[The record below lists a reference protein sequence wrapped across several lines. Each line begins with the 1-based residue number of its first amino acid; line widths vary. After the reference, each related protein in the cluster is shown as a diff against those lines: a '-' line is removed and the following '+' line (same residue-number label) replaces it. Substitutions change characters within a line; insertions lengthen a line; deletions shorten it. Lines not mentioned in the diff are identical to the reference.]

1 LKKKQNNKESTGS
14 NGLKGA
20 KMEDKVTV
28 YEPGQA
34 LPTVQATPLSMIQLA
49 IEKGAGIDQLERL
62 WDMQLRYEAN
72 EAKKAYHFAMS
83 EFKKERIVIT
93 KDKDNTQYK
102 SKYTSIG
109 NLVDSVT
116 PYLGKHGLSH
126 KWDISQEGDI
136 IKATCIST
144 HKDGHSDSV
153 SMSAPADKSGAK
165 NAIQQIKSTITY
177 LKGVTFESLF
187 GLASTDSNVDDDGNG
202 HGNVATIDEKQQS
215 QIIDM
220 IASKN
225 VNERQFL
232 DWLKVKEVSDIPDE
246 KFGFV
251 MKTLEGVK
259 I

>member
-1 LKKKQNNKESTGS
+1 
-14 NGLKGA
+14 
-20 KMEDKVTV
+20 MEDKVTI

-34 LPTVQATPLSMIQLA
+34 LPAVQATPLSMIQFA

-109 NLVDSVT
+109 HLIEVVS
-116 PYLGKHGLSH
+116 PLLGKHGLSH
-126 KWDISQEGDI
+126 KWDIVQEGDI
-136 IKATCIST
+136 IKVTCVST
-144 HKDGHSDSV
+144 HSLGHSESV
-153 SMSAPADKSGAK
+153 SMSAPSDKSGAK
-165 NAIQQIKSTITY
+165 NPIQQIKSTRTY
-177 LKGVTFESLF
+177 LQAATFESLF

-202 HGNVATIDEKQQS
+202 YGNVVTIDEKQQS

-220 IASKN
+220 IAAKN

-232 DWLKVKEVSDIPDE
+232 DWLKVKEVADIPAD

>member
-1 LKKKQNNKESTGS
+1 MADNL
-14 NGLKGA
+14 
-20 KMEDKVTV
+20 TV
-28 YEPGQA
+28 LGPEPIVPVRENQQ
-34 LPTVQATPLSMIQLA
+34 TTPLSMIQFA
-49 IEKGAGIDQLERL
+49 ISNGASIDQLERL
-62 WDMQLRYEAN
+62 WDMQLKYEAN

-93 KDKDNTQYK
+93 KDKDNAQYK

-116 PYLGKHGLSH
+116 PFLGKHGLSH

-144 HKDGHSDSV
+144 HKDGHFESV

-187 GLASTDSNVDDDGNG
+187 GLASTDANCDDDGNG
-202 HGNVATIDEKQQS
+202 YGNVATINEHQQS
-215 QIIDM
+215 EIIDM
-220 IASKN
+220 MADKN
-225 VNERQFL
+225 VDSGQFL
-232 DWLKVKEVSDIPDE
+232 AWLSRNAKSNIDSVERIPVD
-246 KFGFV
+246 KFNFV
-251 MKTLEGVK
+251 IKTLEGVRVNN
-259 I
+259 

>member
-1 LKKKQNNKESTGS
+1 MTDQL
-14 NGLKGA
+14 
-20 KMEDKVTV
+20 TV
-28 YEPGQA
+28 LEQA
-34 LPTVQATPLSMIQLA
+34 PIIHVRENQQPMIYSMIHLA
-49 IEKGAGIDQLERL
+49 IQQGAGIDQLERL
-62 WDMQLRYEAN
+62 WDMQLKYEAN

-93 KDKDNTQYK
+93 KDKDNLQYK
-102 SKYTSIG
+102 SRYTSIG

-116 PYLGKHGLSH
+116 PFLGKHGLTH

-144 HKDGHSDSV
+144 HKLGHSESV

-187 GLASTDSNVDDDGNG
+187 GLASTDANCDDDGNG
-202 HGNVATIDEKQQS
+202 YGNVVTVNEHQQS

-220 IASKN
+220 MAAKN
-225 VNERQFL
+225 VNESQFL
-232 DWLKVKEVSDIPDE
+232 AWLKVKSVEDIPAD
-246 KFGFV
+246 KFGYV
-251 MKTLEGVK
+251 IKTLEGVK
-259 I
+259 VNP